1 MIYND
6 LIGIPFSAE
15 GDVGINCYNLL
26 RRAFKKHGIKVP
38 ETNISVCAC
47 REASNKEIAN
57 NVSKYWL
64 KIKKP
69 KTPCAVVIRSTN
81 PDFANHI
88 GTYVGSGRILH
99 VAQNIN
105 SVIERMYPK
114 YENKILGFY
123 EFVGE

>member
-1 MIYND
+1 MTYND

-15 GDVGINCYNLL
+15 GDFGVNCYSLL
-26 RRAFKKHGIKVP
+26 RMAFKKHGMNVP

-47 REASNKEIAN
+47 REASNKEIIN

-64 KIKKP
+64 KIEKP

-114 YENKILGFY
+114 YKNKVLGFY
-123 EFVGE
+123 EFTGE